1 MILKDAVVEDILI
14 VLKGTAIVAF
24 EISVSAAPS
33 LPVVVVTFIFK
44 VDGTISETPLR
55 LIVKVWAIFPD
66 VPVSF
71 LVAVAL
77 AKDGSG

>member
-1 MILKDAVVEDILI
+1 MVEDILI
-14 VLKGTAIVAF
+14 VLKGTAIVEF
-24 EISVSAAPS
+24 MISVSAVPS
-33 LPVVVVTFIFK
+33 FPVVVVTLIFN

-55 LIVKVWAIFPD
+55 LIVKVCDIFPD

-71 LVAVAL
+71 FVAVAL